1 MFFKNA
7 LTYRLTEDTDFSDI
21 EEKLKNKLCH
31 PCGIGQFSSYGFTV
45 PYGGIDAPLT
55 RQVNGYILV
64 ATKKEERILPASVI
78 KKELDSKVG
87 FIEQRD
93 SRKVFKKEK
102 DQLKDEI
109 IASLL
114 PQAFIKEQYTHAIIN
129 PMDGLIIVDASS
141 SSKAEALLS
150 LLREVLETLPIRPI
164 AVKNPPALILT
175 DWVRKQ
181 SAPRNFSLRE
191 ECVLKD
197 CHEQGGFISCK
208 KQDLT
213 TEEVRSH
220 IYSGMQVTKLA
231 LDWFDKILFVLDEK
245 LAIRNIKF
253 TDMLL
258 EQADRDGGEDVFSQF
273 DASFLIM
280 ASELSNLV
288 QDIAYQLGGEE

>member
-1 MFFKNA
+1 MKSFGLICKF
-7 LTYRLTEDTDFSDI
+7 
-21 EEKLKNKLCH
+21 
-31 PCGIGQFSSYGFTV
+31 
-45 PYGGIDAPLT
+45 LT

-78 KKELDSKVG
+78 KKELDSKIG
-87 FIEQRD
+87 LIEQRD
-93 SRKVFKKEK
+93 ARKVFKKEK
-102 DQLKDEI
+102 DQLKDEV

-114 PQAFIKEQYTHAIIN
+114 PRAFIKEQYTHAIIN
-129 PMDGLIIVDASS
+129 PMEGLIIVDASS

-150 LLREVLETLPIRPI
+150 LLREVLETLPIKPI
-164 AVKNPPALILT
+164 AVKNPPALTLT
-175 DWVRKQ
+175 DWVREQ
-181 SAPRNFSLRE
+181 SAARNFFLRE

-231 LDWFDKILFVLDEK
+231 LDWLDKVLFVLDEK
-245 LAIRNIKF
+245 LALRNIKF

-258 EQADRDGGEDVFSQF
+258 EQADKDGGEDVFSQF

-280 ASELSNLV
+280 ASELSNLI

>member
-7 LTYRLTEDTDFSDI
+7 LTYRLTEDTDFSNI
-21 EEKLKNKLCH
+21 EEKLKDKLCH
-31 PCGIGQFSSYGFTV
+31 PCGIGQFSSYGFTA

-55 RQVNGYILV
+55 RQVNGYILI
-64 ATKKEERILPASVI
+64 ATKKEERILPAAVV
-78 KKELDSKVG
+78 KKELDIKASE
-87 FIEQRD
+87 IEKRD
-93 SRKVFKKEK
+93 SRKVFKKER

-109 IASLL
+109 VASLL
-114 PQAFIKEQYTHAIIN
+114 PRAFIKEQYTHAIIN

-141 SSKAEALLS
+141 SNKAESLLS

-164 AVKNPPALILT
+164 AVRNNPALILT

-181 SAPRNFSLRE
+181 SAPKGFYLRE

-220 IYSGMQVTKLA
+220 IYSGMMVTKLA
-231 LDWFDKILFVLDEK
+231 LDWLTKIYFVLDER
-245 LAIRNIKF
+245 LVIRSIKF
-253 TDMLL
+253 ADILL
-258 EQADRDGGEDVFSQF
+258 EQADKDGGDDVFSQF

-280 ASELSNLV
+280 ASELSNLI
-288 QDIAYQLGGEE
+288 QDITHQLGGEE